1 MSREL
6 FGHFAWGTCSH
17 CCNSSGRYGVR
28 FSYDG
33 TNLGVKLLQAWRF
46 SLLSPGPCPVTD
58 SLCRWFAVS
67 CWLWCPPFRQPPD
80 QRPPWRSSSGLRIVV
95 AASARRWP
103 RRGPPAGTRA
113 LSPDHPAL
121 LARVPRSCS
130 RSAAAPSSLTTTP
143 SPGGQRF
150 PAQLDEAPCSLA
162 RLTDLCPGWGR
173 AAHIGV
179 ASSFTTRPLC
189 PAGWGVQPI
198 PLECLRPVSRAICRP
213 GWGAYC
219 SCSRGAVVS
228 ELLASL
234 VENLLE

>member
-1 MSREL
+1 M
-6 FGHFAWGTCSH
+6 
-17 CCNSSGRYGVR
+17 
-28 FSYDG
+28 
-33 TNLGVKLLQAWRF
+33 
-46 SLLSPGPCPVTD
+46 
-58 SLCRWFAVS
+58 S